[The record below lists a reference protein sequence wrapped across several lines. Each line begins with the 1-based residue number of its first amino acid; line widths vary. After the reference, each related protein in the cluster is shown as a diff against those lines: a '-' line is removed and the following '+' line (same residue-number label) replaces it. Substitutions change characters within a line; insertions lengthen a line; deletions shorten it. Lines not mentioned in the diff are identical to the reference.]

1 MLAYSEELSG
11 DLASD
16 IGEVSAVGWHGPA
29 GMEFDEWVRVGNTLQ
44 QVGNSINWWVGDW
57 LNYGESKWGEMYA
70 QAIEI
75 TGWEYERLRRAKW
88 VSGAVE
94 LCLRK
99 HNLSWSHHIE
109 IAKLSKDEQERW
121 LQRAESEG
129 LSVTALRDAI
139 RQSQPPP
146 PAPVDDDVP
155 FSSASPRIAPPVTTG
170 NGNGNGNGNHSPVD
184 EYEQVVEVWQ
194 ESSSGYD
201 WAEPTEPAE
210 DEPPVVSRSV
220 SPTVPLSVP
229 LTAPPPK
236 MAVHFS
242 SETPEHYTPRMVID
256 AVIECMGGIDLDPC
270 SNSHESPNV
279 PAGEHFTAEDDG
291 LRQVWRGRV
300 YMNPPYGREIVDWV
314 DKLVKAHE
322 SGSVTEAIA
331 LVPARTDTKW
341 WAMLRDYPVCLV
353 SGRLKFGEA
362 ENGAPFPSA
371 VFYLGNEIDRFYHS
385 FSGLGD
391 IWQRV
396 APGMFGE

>member
-1 MLAYSEELSG
+1 VEQIALFDYAALDAETRIVVQQRTSEIKTLMRRSAQ
-11 DLASD
+11 DIID
-16 IGEVSAVGWHGPA
+16 IGQKLIEVKARLGHGHFGGWLESEFGWSQDTAGRFINVAQRFDIPQIADFNIAPSALYALSAPSTPEPA
-29 GMEFDEWVRVGNTLQ
+29 RAEAIER
-44 QVGNSINWWVGDW
+44 
-57 LNYGESKWGEMYA
+57 A
-70 QAIEI
+70 QAGEPITHSAAKAIIE
-75 TGWEYERLRRAKW
+75 EYKA
-88 VSGAVE
+88 
-94 LCLRK
+94 
-99 HNLSWSHHIE
+99 
-109 IAKLSKDEQERW
+109 SK
-121 LQRAESEG
+121 
-129 LSVTALRDAI
+129 VT
-139 RQSQPPP
+139 
-146 PAPVDDDVP
+146 
-155 FSSASPRIAPPVTTG
+155 PPVA
-170 NGNGNGNGNHSPVD
+170 NGNGYRAPINERPPVIDD
-184 EYEQVVEVWQ
+184 EEEAEEFAETVD
-194 ESSSGYD
+194 GYT
-201 WAEPTEPAE
+201 WTEPTEDEPVDLPRPA
-210 DEPPVVSRSV
+210 PPVVSRSV

-229 LTAPPPK
+229 LTAPAPK

-279 PAGEHFTAEDDG
+279 PAGEHFTADDDG

-371 VFYLGNEIDRFYHS
+371 IFYLPNGTAIDRFYDA
-385 FSGLGD
+385 FSSLGD
-391 IWQRV
+391 IWQRTTKEMV
-396 APGMFGE
+396 AS